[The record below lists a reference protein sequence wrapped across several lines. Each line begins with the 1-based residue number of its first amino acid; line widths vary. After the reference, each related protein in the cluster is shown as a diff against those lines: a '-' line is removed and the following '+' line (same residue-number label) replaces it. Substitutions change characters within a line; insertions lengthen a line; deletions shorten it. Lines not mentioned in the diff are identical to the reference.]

1 MTVLHPFGTAVVPG
15 LRDAVAAHTFDTAPE
30 PHALEPLPWFPFDVV
45 TAPGC
50 RRAAARIARRAEH
63 AYWLLR
69 QTLGVAPRLRL
80 VVLDREHWSS
90 AADTPEYGVMH
101 VNRAGALVAGA
112 EPAMAWT
119 AISRWLARHLD
130 APALGTLLRV
140 HGVDPRTGGPA
151 LGEVAERLVGHELA
165 HLVCAQNGVT
175 FPRAWICEAFAN
187 YAMVATLA
195 ETDPGGLRRLG
206 SLAEAAATLHR
217 HTPSLVEFEAAFGSM
232 AVIPSVLAQLVLTR
246 GAYAT
251 YAQAQVAPLARLFR
265 LFGVARKASQAGHP
279 PDADFELGRLLAQHV
294 HPAFSDIPGHFP
306 AASFRAA
313 A

>member
-1 MTVLHPFGTAVVPG
+1 MTALHPFGTAVVPG
-15 LRDAVAAHTFDTAPE
+15 LRDAVAARTFDTAPAVC
-30 PHALEPLPWFPFDVV
+30 ALQPLAWFPFDVV
-45 TAPGC
+45 TAPAC
-50 RRAAARIARRAEH
+50 RRAAGRIARRAEH

-69 QTLGVAPRLRL
+69 QALGVAPELRL
-80 VVLDREHWSS
+80 VVLDRSHWSC
-90 AADTPEYGVMH
+90 AADTAEYGVMH
-101 VNRAGALVAGA
+101 VNRAGELVVGA

-130 APALGTLLRV
+130 ARTLGTLLRV

-151 LGEVAERLVGHELA
+151 LGEVAEGLIGHELA
-165 HLVCAQNGVT
+165 HLACAQHGVS
-175 FPRAWICEAFAN
+175 FPRTWLGEAFAN

-195 ETDPGGLRRLG
+195 ETDPAGLRRLG
-206 SLAEAAATLHR
+206 SLAEAAATLQAS
-217 HTPSLVEFEAAFGSM
+217 TPSLAEFEAAFGSM
-232 AVIPSVLAQLVLTR
+232 PVIPSVLAQLVLTR

-265 LFGVARKASQAGHP
+265 LFGAARNAVPVGHA

-294 HPAFSDIPGHFP
+294 HPAFADIPAGFP
-306 AASFRAA
+306 AACFRAA